1 MNSKIIPRIWD
12 CFFLEGEVY
21 GVKVGLG
28 ILKYYELELRLSTF
42 DEAVN
47 LLKDMKNTNETIL
60 FQYIEEISVFFYKF
74 VYYNV
79 FFFRFLTKNTLLI

>member
-1 MNSKIIPRIWD
+1 MIPRIWD

-28 ILKYYELELRLSTF
+28 ILKYYELELRLCTF

-47 LLKDMKNTNETIL
+47 LLKDLKNTNEMIL
-60 FQYIEEISVFFYKF
+60 FKYIEEISVIFKKF
-74 VYYNV
+74 LN
-79 FFFRFLTKNTLLI
+79 

>member
-1 MNSKIIPRIWD
+1 MNSETIPRIWD

-47 LLKDMKNTNETIL
+47 LLQDLKNTNETIL
-60 FQYIEEISVFFYKF
+60 FKYIEEINVRISKNFF
-74 VYYNV
+74 
-79 FFFRFLTKNTLLI
+79 